1 MVEQFFGLSV
11 ARLGVGL
18 GLGLASLIAVLVF
31 WGVRGAPLLKLGL
44 RNLPRRP
51 ARALLI
57 VCGLTLATTV
67 ISSAFGTGDTITSTL
82 RSLVTE
88 TLGTTDEAI
97 VINPPRQSNTDKAR
111 SLANGSFGGLKAND
125 LGFFSIGDFERIR
138 AVSRGSASIAAVLPA
153 ISDQVTV
160 VLDGSQQTRTAVGL
174 LATRTPDAAFGGLRA
189 IDGTPIV
196 LEQLAQDEVIVNA
209 AAAGLFGAS
218 AGQTLLIRADEW
230 QNEWAV
236 RIAAIGENGGVGGA
250 APLIVV
256 NLDTYQRALGRRAQI
271 NQILVANRGGRASV
285 ERSTAASGELRTA
298 LADRAAAQVLKDY
311 LARPESQR
319 GLLEAEAQLRGRDR
333 DSLAALR
340 QEALRP
346 ALTDRFIGLAAD
358 PRVRRQLGYLGS
370 QIPNF
375 GERRTVLTAVR
386 ALTVLSV
393 VEVKREGLDQADEYG
408 SVVTT
413 VFLVL
418 GIFSL
423 GAAVL
428 LIHLIFALLAADRG
442 VELATLR
449 SLGMGRRQIAGIFLI
464 EGLGYA
470 ILGAALGALVG
481 VFATRLTVSSLAEAL
496 VSFGYALELRVEP
509 RSIAIAFA
517 AGALLTFAAMCISAW
532 RVSHTQI
539 VAATRGEAEAEG
551 QNGGFFVGAALL
563 VAAALVWR
571 RWHEPLFSYMPRH
584 PLVVPVVLSLVLLGV
599 ACVGGAALGRL
610 QTGRGERARGALATL
625 VGLLIAVVWL
635 RTLLALPTARG
646 ETRADAL
653 AAAVGGLAL
662 IVTSVWTATRALGPL
677 LKGLD
682 WSLSPFA
689 WLRLIVRPAAGYL
702 SAGRWRTGLTVTM
715 FGMVIFIMVA
725 SLTMIETL
733 VNAYAGSEP
742 PVAGFDLRADLQG
755 SSSASR
761 LGDMETAL
769 TEAEAIG
776 RDAFGPIG
784 GIALLDARLIQL
796 GIPRATWRNAPIVA
810 ADDGF
815 LAASA
820 ARFERRAVGYAS
832 DAAVWRAV
840 RERTGLAV
848 VTGST
853 ASAFVTL
860 PAGAGAFAPF
870 TVWVRPAEGGRPI
883 KLTIVGI
890 VDPRSELDA
899 GLWVSQTTAGGFG
912 VAIGPR
918 TTYFLALASGTAA
931 KDAIEGLR
939 VSFADRSMAVND
951 LGTTIRI
958 GRSIRALLT
967 QLVQGFMGLGLIAGV
982 AALGI
987 IGIQSVIERRQQLG
1001 TLRAIGYTR
1010 GQTRATLAFESAVT
1024 AALGISLGTALGLI
1038 LARSLVSLLAVRNP
1052 EIRYGVPWDQI
1063 ALTLGLA
1070 WLGTLAALIV
1080 AAWQAGRVSPADA
1093 LRSG

>member
-1 MVEQFFGLSV
+1 MEQFFGLSV
-11 ARLGVGL
+11 ARLGI
-18 GLGLASLIAVLVF
+18 GLGLALALLVGALVF

-97 VINPPRQSNTDKAR
+97 VLNPPRQSNTDQAR
-111 SLANGSFGGLKAND
+111 SLANGTFGGLKAND
-125 LGFFSIGDFERIR
+125 LGFFSLGDFERIR
-138 AVSRGSASIAAVLPA
+138 EVAAGSDNIAAILPA

-160 VLDGSQQTRTAVGL
+160 VLDGAQQTRTAVGL
-174 LATRTPDAAFGGLRA
+174 LATHTPPAAFGGLRA
-189 IDGTPIV
+189 TDGTLLN
-196 LEQLAQDEVIVNA
+196 LEGLAQDEVIVNA

-250 APLIVV
+250 APLIIV

-271 NQILVANRGGRASV
+271 NQILVANQGGRASV
-285 ERSTAASGELRTA
+285 TRSAAASSELRA
-298 LADRAAAQVLKDY
+298 VLVERAPAQVLKDY

-319 GLLEAEAQLRGRDR
+319 GLQEAEAQLRGRER
-333 DSLAALR
+333 DDLAALR
-340 QEALRP
+340 QEALQP
-346 ALTDRFIGLAAD
+346 ALTDRFVSLAAD

-370 QIPNF
+370 QIPNG
-375 GERRTVLTAVR
+375 GERRIVLSAVR
-386 ALTVLSV
+386 GLTVLSV

-428 LIHLIFALLAADRG
+428 LIHLIFALLAAERS

-449 SLGMGRRQIAGIFLI
+449 SLGMGRRQITGIFLI
-464 EGLGYA
+464 EGLVYA
-470 ILGAALGALVG
+470 IAGAALGALAG
-481 VFATRLTVSSLAEAL
+481 VFATRLTVASLAEAL
-496 VSFGYALELRVEP
+496 VSFGYNLELRVEP
-509 RSIAIAFA
+509 RSVAIAFA
-517 AGALLTFAAMCISAW
+517 AGALLTFAAMCLSAW

-551 QNGGFFVGAALL
+551 RNGGFFVGAALL
-563 VAAALVWR
+563 VAAVLVWR
-571 RWHEPLFSYMPRH
+571 RWQEPTYAYLPRH
-584 PLVVPVVLSLVLLGV
+584 PLVVPGAVSLVLLGV
-599 ACVGGAALGRL
+599 ACGVGAALGRL
-610 QTGRGERARGALATL
+610 QTGRGERARAALATL
-625 VGLLIAVVWL
+625 VGLLIALLWL
-635 RTLLALPTARG
+635 RTLLALPTVRG
-646 ETRADAL
+646 ETRADAIT
-653 AAAVGGLAL
+653 AAVGGLAL

-682 WSLSPFA
+682 WGLSPLA

-702 SAGRWRTGLTVTM
+702 SAGRRRTGLTVTM

-725 SLTMIETL
+725 ALTLIETL

-742 PVAGFDLRADLQG
+742 PVAGFDLRADLP
-755 SSSASR
+755 SASAALR
-761 LGDMETAL
+761 LPDLAAAL
-769 TEAEAIG
+769 AVTEGVG
-776 RDAFGPIG
+776 RDAFGSIG
-784 GIALLDARLIQL
+784 GIATLDARLIQL
-796 GIPRATWRNAPIVA
+796 GIPRAIWQNAPIVA

-815 LAASA
+815 LAASETH
-820 ARFERRAVGYAS
+820 FERRAVGYAN

-840 RERTGLAV
+840 REQAGLAV
-848 VTGST
+848 VTGAT

-860 PAGAGAFAPF
+860 PDGVGSFAPF
-870 TVWVRPAEGGRPI
+870 TVWVRPAEGGQPL
-883 KLTIVGI
+883 KLTIIGI
-890 VDPRSELDA
+890 VDPRAELDA
-899 GLWVSQTTAGGFG
+899 GVWTSWVTVAGLG
-912 VAIGPR
+912 VVVGPPE
-918 TTYFLALASGTAA
+918 TYFLALDPGGVA

-939 VSFADRSMAVND
+939 VSFADRSLVVND
-951 LGTTIRI
+951 LSTTIRI

-967 QLVQGFMGLGLIAGV
+967 QLVQGFMGMGLIAGV

-1038 LARSLVSLLAVRNP
+1038 LAHSLVALLAVRNP

-1063 ALTLGLA
+1063 AITLGLA
-1070 WLGTLAALIV
+1070 WLGTVAALIV

-1093 LRSG
+1093 LRAG